1 LFVSLSSLSSTND
14 QASISFPLQR
24 QRRDICAEISGVG
37 KGHLEMPHATLETSS
52 LLDTTA
58 ARKCVFNYSLCMNY
72 ELMRTL
78 LQDEMSGTDIQIAN
92 SFLEI
97 IIYSHQSNASGSQPY
112 GE

>member
-1 LFVSLSSLSSTND
+1 
-14 QASISFPLQR
+14 
-24 QRRDICAEISGVG
+24 
-37 KGHLEMPHATLETSS
+37 MPHATLETSS

-58 ARKCVFNYSLCMNY
+58 ARKCVFNYSLCMNH